1 VRSHLRTH
9 GSEAVEGNGQVAPG
23 NGEGIPL
30 GQLAIVKPRV
40 LSLLVFS
47 GLAGFVMA
55 TTQVDATWEELVWLM
70 VGGVMATASAN
81 IFNNILDQE
90 QDSLM
95 DRTMWR
101 PLPAGRISTGMA
113 AILGV
118 VTGGL
123 GLALLYIML
132 NPLTATL
139 TLVGMLFYIIVYTMV
154 LKPATHEN
162 ITIGGVAGAF
172 PPIVGWTSVTGQLD
186 WPPLL
191 LGLIV
196 ILWTPPHF
204 WSLALFH
211 MEDYER
217 ASVPM
222 LPVVKGEAE
231 THRRI
236 AAYTGALMVASFL
249 FMLWDEMSA
258 IYLIGVILLN
268 VPMLVLAVQLV
279 RTGSM
284 DVARRLFRYSNMYLL
299 LVFVLMIMDA
309 ALIQIPL

>member
-1 VRSHLRTH
+1 MEWTGPV
-9 GSEAVEGNGQVAPG
+9 VPG
-23 NGEGIPL
+23 NGERRPQ

-47 GLAGFVMA
+47 GLAGFVLA
-55 TTQVDATWEELVWLM
+55 TTQVDATWEMLAWLM
-70 VGGVMATASAN
+70 VGGVLATASAN

-95 DRTMWR
+95 ERTMWR
-101 PLPAGRISTGMA
+101 PIPAGRMSSGQATA
-113 AILGV
+113 LGV
-118 VTGGL
+118 VMGSI
-123 GLALLYIML
+123 GLALLYIQL
-132 NPLTATL
+132 NPLTAAL
-139 TLVGMLFYIIVYTMV
+139 TLAGMLFYIIVYTMV
-154 LKPATHEN
+154 LKPVTVEN

-172 PPIVGWTSVTGQLD
+172 PPIVGWTAVTGGLD
-186 WPPLL
+186 WPPLF

-211 MEDYER
+211 KEDYER

-231 THRRI
+231 THKRI
-236 AAYTGALMVASFL
+236 AAYTGALVVASFL
-249 FMLWDEMSA
+249 FVLWDEMGA
-258 IYLIGVILLN
+258 LYLIGVILLN
-268 VPMLVLAVQLV
+268 VPMVVLSIQLV

-284 DVARRLFRYSNMYLL
+284 DVARRLFHYSNLYLL
-299 LVFVLMIMDA
+299 LVFVLIIMDA
-309 ALIQIPL
+309 ALIQILL

>member
-1 VRSHLRTH
+1 
-9 GSEAVEGNGQVAPG
+9 VEGTGQVPPL
-23 NGEGIPL
+23 NDEGRPQ

-47 GLAGFVMA
+47 GLAGFVLA
-55 TTQVDATWEELVWLM
+55 TTQVDATWEMLAWLM
-70 VGGVMATASAN
+70 AGGVLATASAN
-81 IFNNILDQE
+81 IFNNILDKDR
-90 QDSLM
+90 DSLM
-95 DRTMWR
+95 ERTMWR
-101 PLPAGRISTGMA
+101 PLPAGRMSTGQA
-113 AILGV
+113 AVLGV
-118 VTGGL
+118 VMGGF
-123 GLALLYIML
+123 GLAVLYIQL

-139 TLVGMLFYIIVYTMV
+139 TLVGMLFYIIVYTIV
-154 LKPATHEN
+154 LKPVTYEN

-186 WPPLL
+186 WPPLI

-211 MEDYER
+211 KEDYER

-222 LPVVKGEAE
+222 LPVVKGEVE

-236 AAYTGALMVASFL
+236 AVYTGAMVVASSL

-258 IYLIGVILLN
+258 LYLIGVILLN
-268 VPMLVLAVQLV
+268 VPMVVLAIQLV
-279 RTGSM
+279 RTGSLV
-284 DVARRLFRYSNMYLL
+284 VARRLFRYSNLYLL
-299 LVFVLMIMDA
+299 LVFVLMILDA
-309 ALIQIPL
+309 AVFQIEV

>member
-1 VRSHLRTH
+1 M
-9 GSEAVEGNGQVAPG
+9 EGTGQVAPG
-23 NGEGIPL
+23 NGEGRPQ

-40 LSLLVFS
+40 LFLLVFS

-55 TTQVDATWEELVWLM
+55 TTQVDATWEELAWLM
-70 VGGVMATASAN
+70 MGGVMATASAN

-154 LKPATHEN
+154 LKPVTHEN

-236 AAYTGALMVASFL
+236 AAYTGALVVASFL

-258 IYLIGVILLN
+258 VYLIGVILLN
-268 VPMLVLAVQLV
+268 VPMLVLSVQLV